1 MTSAGIV
8 ALLTLLKAL
17 SATVLREP
25 AAVRAIPF
33 TGVVRACRRASAA
46 VGLPAGTTVLVRRL

>member
-8 ALLTLLKAL
+8 AVLTLLKAL

-25 AAVRAIPF
+25 AAVRAIPSP
-33 TGVVRACRRASAA
+33 VLCV
-46 VGLPAGTTVLVRRL
+46 LAGGHPR